1 LHSETEDPRRRFAVD
16 VVRRLRQEGH
26 AALWAGGCVRDQWLG
41 KLPKDYDVAS
51 TATPDEVIQIF
62 GRRRTVAVGASF
74 GVVMVLGADKAAGQ
88 IEVATFRSDGE
99 YLDGRRPSSVSFCR
113 PEEDAHRRDFT
124 INGMF
129 FDPLEEKIID
139 YVRGLEDL
147 AAGIVRAIGDP
158 VARFT
163 EDKLRMLRAV
173 RFTATF
179 GFALDAATAA
189 AVHQLRHQ
197 ICQVSEERITQ
208 ELKRMLSHSSRAL
221 SFELLNQTQLLA
233 EILPELCG
241 VVDCDQMD
249 SEKITRHAVGNE
261 AVSPRSGAPALERT
275 ALEAPASCETL
286 GRQES
291 LEHCVPRLEPRNKQ
305 INSDRVNDK
314 STLATITEQ
323 LRHLQCNEFEPALAL
338 ILLPLRQS
346 SIGRKSASAIESVCR
361 RLKLSN
367 EETECV
373 CWMAESLLVLDDIRR
388 KPLHVLKPLLAHPY
402 SEWLLQISSSIAA
415 AEDFQA
421 VDVDFCLAY
430 LSTVSREELSP
441 APLITGQDLM
451 AFHVPQ
457 GPEFRVLLTTIR
469 NEQLDEILTT
479 RTAALERLR
488 ELVNART
495 VG

>member
-1 LHSETEDPRRRFAVD
+1 MDL
-16 VVRRLRQEGH
+16 VRRLRKEGH
-26 AALWAGGCVRDQWLG
+26 EALWAGGCVRDQLLG

-74 GVVMVLGADKAAGQ
+74 GVVMVLGPDKAAGQ

-113 PEEDAHRRDFT
+113 PEEDAKRRDFT

-139 YVRGLEDL
+139 YVGGLEDL

-179 GFALDAATAA
+179 GFALDAATVA
-189 AVHQLRHQ
+189 AVHHLRQQ

-221 SFELLNQTQLLA
+221 SFDLLNQTELLA

-241 VVDCDQMD
+241 VVDFDVKRAD
-249 SEKITRHAVGNE
+249 AILRHVVGNDAVQSKRPFSPE
-261 AVSPRSGAPALERT
+261 IGGEGGRRPDEGADLGGNSMSRKLDDVSPPHPSPLPRAKAVTFENSMG
-275 ALEAPASCETL
+275 
-286 GRQES
+286 GRGDS
-291 LEHCVPRLEPRNKQ
+291 RK
-305 INSDRVNDK
+305 
-314 STLATITEQ
+314 TILVTIREQ
-323 LRHLQCNEFEPALAL
+323 LRHLQSNDFEPALAL
-338 ILLPLRQS
+338 VLLPLRQS
-346 SIGRKSASAIESVCR
+346 SGERNSKSLIESVCR

-367 EETECV
+367 EEIDCI
-373 CWMAESLLVLDDIRR
+373 CWLAESLSILDGIRTR
-388 KPLHVLKPLLAHPY
+388 PLHVLKPLLAHPN
-402 SEWLLQISSSIAA
+402 SERLLQTSAAIAA
-415 AEDFQA
+415 AESQQTD
-421 VDVDFCLAY
+421 DVQFCRDY
-430 LSTVSREELSP
+430 LSVTNRQDMCP
-441 APLITGQDLM
+441 APFVNGQDLM
-451 AFHVPQ
+451 AFNVPQ

-479 RTAALERLR
+479 RTEALERLR

>member
-1 LHSETEDPRRRFAVD
+1 LNSSHAETEDRRRIFAVD
-16 VVRRLRQEGH
+16 VVRRLRNKGH
-26 AALWAGGCVRDQWLG
+26 EALWAGGCVRDQLLG

-62 GRRRTVAVGASF
+62 GRRRTVPVGASF
-74 GVVMVLGADKAAGQ
+74 GVVMVLGPDKAAGQ

-113 PEEDAHRRDFT
+113 PEEDAQRRDFT

-129 FDPLEEKIID
+129 FDPLEQKFID
-139 YVRGLEDL
+139 YVGGLDDL

-158 VARFT
+158 IARFT

-179 GFALDAATAA
+179 GFDLDAATAD

-197 ICQVSEERITQ
+197 IRQVSEERVTQ
-208 ELKRMLSHSSRAL
+208 ELKRMLSHASREL
-221 SFELLNQTQLLA
+221 SLRLLHESGLLA
-233 EILPELCG
+233 EILPEVFG
-241 VVDCDQMD
+241 TAGSISD
-249 SEKITRHAVGNE
+249 STSVATICQQLKF
-261 AVSPRSGAPALERT
+261 LESDEFET
-275 ALEAPASCETL
+275 ALML
-286 GRQES
+286 
-291 LEHCVPRLEPRNKQ
+291 V
-305 INSDRVNDK
+305 
-314 STLATITEQ
+314 
-323 LRHLQCNEFEPALAL
+323 
-338 ILLPLRQS
+338 LLPLRQTD
-346 SIGRKSASAIESVCR
+346 IPGKSTGQIDAVCR

-367 EETECV
+367 EETECI
-373 CWMAESLLVLDDIRR
+373 CWLAESLSVLEGISG

-402 SEWLLQISSSIAA
+402 SERLLHASTAIAA
-415 AEDFQA
+415 GEGRLAH
-421 VDVDFCLAY
+421 DVQFCRAY
-430 LSTVSREELSP
+430 LSQVNRQDLCP
-441 APLITGQDLM
+441 APFVNGQDLM
-451 AFHVPQ
+451 ALNVPQ

-479 RTAALERLR
+479 RTAALVRLS